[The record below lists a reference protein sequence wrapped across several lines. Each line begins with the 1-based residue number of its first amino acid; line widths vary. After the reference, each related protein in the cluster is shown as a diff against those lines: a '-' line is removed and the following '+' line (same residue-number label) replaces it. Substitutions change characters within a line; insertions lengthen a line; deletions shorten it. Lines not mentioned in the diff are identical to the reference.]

1 MVIRPSG
8 IMLPTVKRGKE
19 FWTFQAKRCEIGSM
33 GLRIRR
39 SIQLFPGLRL
49 NLGKTGVGIS
59 AGVRG
64 LRVGVDSRG
73 RKYGSVGIPGTGISY
88 RETESTRQPA
98 STGRRIVIKPL
109 GWVVIWTAAAV
120 VYFYLLLGAR

>member
-1 MVIRPSG
+1 
-8 IMLPTVKRGKE
+8 
-19 FWTFQAKRCEIGSM
+19 M

-39 SIQLFPGLRL
+39 SIRILPGVRL

-73 RKYGSVGIPGTGISY
+73 RPYSSVGIPGTGISY
-88 RETESTRQPA
+88 RETESGRRAVP
-98 STGRRIVIKPL
+98 TGRRIVIKPL
-109 GWVVIWTAAAV
+109 GWVVIWIAVAAV
-120 VYFYLLLGAR
+120 YWWLLRQP